1 MQRVVAAQ
9 DRAVKCEVIDREG
22 RQAEAPFVR
31 QPARKPRQVGARQAR
46 AQARQRDVRAEAF
59 AAKRQATGAQ
69 GASDRGMKMRHR
81 LAAAG
86 RNEDHAGITPAEGA
100 KPRKFKV
107 EPRRAQALKRQM
119 QVADQR
125 IGLVVKEGKRQV
137 QVLGRHRAA
146 DGQMFLQAGQRKD
159 HRLRK
164 VEGDEGAHRIPVLGG
179 VILPAAPQSPGVAEF
194 NPAGKVPVLIVD
206 NTPVTDSTAI
216 LQFLADRHGQFT
228 HPAGSLERARQDSL
242 TQFLLDEFDAALW
255 MAARHTFVLPEHL
268 RQAAIKDTLRW
279 EFERSQHVLVHR
291 MGEGPFIMGDAMTV
305 PDIILTHC
313 LTWALAAK
321 FPVVEHRLTEYLD
334 RMRARPAY
342 GRAMAR

>member
-1 MQRVVAAQ
+1 MYTVIGTAKSRTARVLWMLEELGV
-9 DRAVKCEVIDREG
+9 
-22 RQAEAPFVR
+22 PY
-31 QPARKPRQVGARQAR
+31 
-46 AQARQRDVRAEAF
+46 
-59 AAKRQATGAQ
+59 
-69 GASDRGMKMRHR
+69 
-81 LAAAG
+81 
-86 RNEDHAGITPAEGA
+86 DH
-100 KPRKFKV
+100 V
-107 EPRRAQALKRQM
+107 
-119 QVADQR
+119 
-125 IGLVVKEGKRQV
+125 
-137 QVLGRHRAA
+137 
-146 DGQMFLQAGQRKD
+146 
-159 HRLRK
+159 
-164 VEGDEGAHRIPVLGG
+164 
-179 VILPAAPQSPGVAEF
+179 PAAPQSPGVAEF

-268 RQAAIKDTLRW
+268 RQAAIKDALRW

-291 MGEGPFIMGDAMTV
+291 MGEGPFIMGEAMTV
-305 PDIILTHC
+305 PDVILTHC